1 MKPPPVAMG
10 KRDRLTLS
18 QLASYDDIL
27 TDALV
32 DHVSNSKLGQQRPQY
47 RSPRRM
53 ANKLQVYFWTTIRK
67 NRSKYNLTR
76 GISEDDVTR
85 ILLHELIVAKDPQ
98 KAEASLLQLSG
109 IRKYLEKLNTER
121 EKEDFRKH
129 LRKYLNIWSTD
140 CPFEVST
147 TNRYTITTHEAAA
160 TARKFIKKGE
170 TIKYLCGQL
179 VAITSEEEKDL
190 DLTRRD
196 FSIVMSSRK
205 KTPLLFLGPARFAN
219 HDCNANARLN
229 TKGLEGMEVVAV
241 RNIEVGQEITVTYGD
256 DYFGLSNREC
266 LCGTCESMGRNGW
279 AAGGDITSTPSS
291 GTVTPSIEDTSTDG
305 PYMFRKKRKY
315 IPPSETASAP
325 ASPIAAE
332 IPAFKKPKLDLS
344 KSLPAT
350 PPSEFFAKRRRSMT
364 KSNGIGSALKRELL
378 LKDDLISSTEDA
390 IDEPNV
396 PATPTSPQKARSI
409 SGFSAEELSEQVKAA
424 FGSPT
429 KQRLNSYPGAIREIT
444 ETRARS
450 SEDVSLQLQSSLAAA
465 PSASRSK
472 SESVSGETPITPITS
487 SMTKESPGCF
497 PVSDADSIFSND
509 VFQSSSS
516 VTTPDVHLDPE
527 SKLATPAPDANNSDS
542 ELSQLSE
549 NEELDDATLSV
560 VRKPKAK
567 RRYRKFNPHSVLP
580 TVEKITSR
588 TPSDYIRT
596 PLLLGESFSRW
607 VECSTCPTVWV
618 QLNGYYTRKECPRCE
633 RHSKL
638 YGYQWP
644 KTDKAK
650 GEDTDDRV
658 MDHRTVHRFLGP
670 EDEKAVKKR
679 GRGLY
684 GDLKGRS
691 QSTLS
696 RSQSAA
702 VEDVTEDDDGPPRKR
717 TRRGRS
723 LKVL

>member
-1 MKPPPVAMG
+1 M
-10 KRDRLTLS
+10 T
-18 QLASYDDIL
+18 
-27 TDALV
+27 
-32 DHVSNSKLGQQRPQY
+32 
-47 RSPRRM
+47 
-53 ANKLQVYFWTTIRK
+53 
-67 NRSKYNLTR
+67 
-76 GISEDDVTR
+76 
-85 ILLHELIVAKDPQ
+85 KDSQ
-98 KAEASLLQLSG
+98 KAEASLLQLPG
-109 IRKYLEKLNTER
+109 IRKYLEKLKTER

-147 TNRYTITTHEAAA
+147 TNRYTITTHEAAT
-160 TARKFIKKGE
+160 TARKFIKKGD

-241 RNIEVGQEITVTYGD
+241 RNIDVGEEITVTYGD
-256 DYFGLSNREC
+256 DYFGLNNREC

-279 AAGGDITSTPSS
+279 AAGGDITSALSS
-291 GTVTPSIEDTSTDG
+291 GTVTPSVEDTNG
-305 PYMFRKKRKY
+305 PYLFRKKRKY
-315 IPPSETASAP
+315 MPPSETASAP
-325 ASPIAAE
+325 ASPVPAE
-332 IPAFKKPKLDLS
+332 IPAFKKPKLELS

-350 PPSEFFAKRRRSMT
+350 PPSDFLAKRRRSMT
-364 KSNGIGSALKRELL
+364 KSIDTGSALKRELL
-378 LKDDLISSTEDA
+378 LSDDPIPNTEDA
-390 IDEPNV
+390 IDDSNF

-424 FGSPT
+424 FGSPA
-429 KQRLNSYPGAIREIT
+429 KQRLNSYPGATREIT
-444 ETRARS
+444 ETSARS
-450 SEDVSLQLQSSLAAA
+450 SEYESLQLQSSLAVA
-465 PSASRSK
+465 PSGSRSK

-487 SMTKESPGCF
+487 SMTKESPGSF
-497 PVSDADSIFSND
+497 LVSDAESIFSND
-509 VFQSSSS
+509 IFQSSSS

-549 NEELDDATLSV
+549 NEELDDATMTV
-560 VRKPKAK
+560 VRKPKTK
-567 RRYRKFNPHSVLP
+567 RPYRKFNPHSVLP
-580 TVEKITSR
+580 TVEKMTSR

-650 GEDTDDRV
+650 GEGADDRV

-691 QSTLS
+691 QSTMS
-696 RSQSAA
+696 RSQSAV
-702 VEDVTEDDDGPPRKR
+702 VEDITEDDDGPPRKR
-717 TRRGRS
+717 ARRGRS
-723 LKVL
+723 SKAL